1 MEWFYDGIQDKASEL
16 EKYSVRSSEDG
27 NKFTYRYDFFKRKRT
42 IWKNYGW
49 NLCKKI
55 YLNQGNWWVSRD
67 DLIIRMIKIVFINF
81 YYGVF

>member
-16 EKYSVRSSEDG
+16 EKYSGFHLVRMAI
-27 NKFTYRYDFFKRKRT
+27 KLHIVWFFKRKRT

-55 YLNQGNWWVSRD
+55 YLIKEIDGF
-67 DLIIRMIKIVFINF
+67 LEMI
-81 YYGVF
+81 